1 MEKGKDLHWQ
11 TKVSRLKSQSVL
23 LLSQSWI
30 PCIFS
35 LESYM
40 YRERESNTQKKYP
53 KMCEFRTFKG
63 WYHISSFTT
72 CLSMTGGLSRLYI
85 QDHPRISSNQTWF
98 FSIQHLG
105 SVIFPL
111 FPTFSHDFPIVSG
124 VHSHLVSGHRMSSAP
139 GPSGALRSTTGAGAK
154 VAPGR
159 AEATSLQVA

>member
-85 QDHPRISSNQTWF
+85 QDHPSISSNQTWLN
-98 FSIQHLG
+98 SIHHLG
-105 SVIFPL
+105 SVIFPE

-124 VHSHLVSGHRMSSAP
+124 VPTSFPDTGCLSAP
-139 GPSGALRSTTGAGAK
+139 GPSGALGSTTGAGAK

-159 AEATSLQVA
+159 AEASGLQVA